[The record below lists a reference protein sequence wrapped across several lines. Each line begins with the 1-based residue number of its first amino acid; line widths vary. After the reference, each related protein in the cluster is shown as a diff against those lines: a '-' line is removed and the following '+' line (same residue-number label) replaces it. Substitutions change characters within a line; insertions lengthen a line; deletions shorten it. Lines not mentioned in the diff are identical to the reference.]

1 MKRKINRGKPLEE
14 LVKGS
19 MDYTMQLIR
28 DAFRNQF
35 PSVEASYFINEIFG
49 DHVIVSTFGIPDVL
63 KIDEYWKIP
72 YTKDGDTYIFAARD
86 QWEVVELT
94 YQPQTASQAAAQTEA
109 RKTKRKGRKFEER
122 IGARVALQEREEGQP
137 RRIRIE
143 AAMTADVVN
152 GNGRRYSGPVLEAAV
167 AELRG
172 HLNESAGQGR
182 AIQVLGEAE
191 HPSDKGGHPNLLETV
206 TKWTDVTFN
215 GQRVDVIG
223 NILETSKGKDILTL
237 MEGGVMP
244 GVSLRGYGEGKN
256 VKAADEKI
264 FEVTELHITG
274 FDLVLEPS
282 FENSATLIES
292 VNQKGDDEMTL
303 EELLKLLKEHPE
315 AFEGLNEAQIKKLG
329 EAQLKALE
337 EKVRE
342 ALGIDDKANI
352 AESLKTLTAKA
363 QKFDESQKQAE
374 VKTAIEEACK
384 DLPFGEKLNKQFVEA
399 LTESAP
405 KSAAEVKALAE
416 SKRKEYGKIAAELKL
431 GKMGF
436 NEGHISGVAPV
447 LESENGTPEFANA
460 SFQLSESIRRAN
472 MSMPRNWKEPK
483 SLNEMF
489 TKRLLD
495 RFDALYKH
503 KLLAESRE
511 FNEAE
516 LTTDLN
522 LPYSVSRAL
531 IEEAFPNLVAS
542 GIFDVGTIDT
552 SPTRLY
558 FETFSGETGYATT
571 ATDEVVTGGA
581 EDTWYDLTYG
591 RVTPGTVVV
600 TSNPAGTTYV
610 EGTDFVIDYA
620 AGRIKFLTAGSINT
634 NDVLVDYSYTAV
646 RKGEMSVIERG
657 KITLSYIT
665 IEAAAD
671 RLADQISREAIVFS
685 RSQMGLDVVART
697 MSNLVRQLRRK
708 IDQGLLYAAWSAVK
722 SVASNS
728 GGAWTEGTTQADYTE
743 LVRLIGATKL
753 LVANRYYEPNAI
765 LCSLE
770 RSEDL
775 SNWDGFKRDG
785 FPNAV
790 MNSAGYAG
798 GVKGLPI
805 FASTEFPSTEILVVN
820 RQLVM
825 HRVFSPLTIHG
836 PYPTYDVSGGT
847 SKLVAADQYYVEEF
861 NVTESPVEEKGA
873 YLTIAAGS

>member
-19 MDYTMQLIR
+19 MDYTMELIR
-28 DAFRNQF
+28 DAFRKQF
-35 PSVEASYFINEIFG
+35 RSMEVSFFINEIFA
-49 DHVIVSTFGIPDVL
+49 DHVIVSVFGIQDVL
-63 KIDEYWKIP
+63 KVDEYWKV
-72 YTKDGDTYIFAARD
+72 TYSKEGEAYVFAARD

-94 YQPQTASQAAAQTEA
+94 YQAQRPTSQTEE
-109 RKTKRKGRKFEER
+109 RKNKRKGKKFEER
-122 IGARVALQEREEGQP
+122 IQAKVALQEREEGQP

-143 AAMTADVVN
+143 GAMTADVVN

-191 HPSDKGGHPNLLETV
+191 HPSDKGGRPNLLETV

-215 GQRVDVIG
+215 GQRVDVTG

-256 VKAADEKI
+256 VKAGDEKI

-282 FENSATLIES
+282 FENSAMLIES
-292 VNQKGDDEMTL
+292 VNQQGDDEMTL

-315 AFEGLNEAQIKKLG
+315 LFEGLNEASIKKLG
-329 EAQLKALE
+329 DAQLKALE

-342 ALGIDDKANI
+342 ALGIDAKANI
-352 AESLKTLTAKA
+352 AETLKALTAKA
-363 QKFDESQKQAE
+363 QKFDEGQKQAE

-431 GKMGF
+431 SGLGFGGK
-436 NEGHISGVAPV
+436 ISGVAPV
-447 LESENGTPEFANA
+447 LENELGTPEFASA
-460 SFQLSESIRRAN
+460 SFHLSESIRRVN
-472 MSMPRNWKEPK
+472 MSLPRNWKEPK

-489 TKRLLD
+489 TKQLLE
-495 RFDALYKH
+495 RFDALH
-503 KLLAESRE
+503 KAKLMAESKA

-542 GIFDVGTIDT
+542 GIFDVGVIDT

-558 FETFSGETGYATT
+558 FEAFSGETGYTDT
-571 ATDEVVTGGA
+571 VTDEVVTGGA
-581 EDTWYDLTYG
+581 EETWYDLAYG

-610 EGTDFVIDYA
+610 EGTDYVIDYA

-634 NDVLVDYSYTAV
+634 NDVLVDYGYTAV
-646 RKGEMSVIERG
+646 RKGEMAVIERG
-657 KITLSYIT
+657 KITLSYMT

-671 RLADQISREAIVFS
+671 RLADQISREAMVFS

-753 LVANRYYEPNAI
+753 IVANRFYEPNVI
-765 LCSLE
+765 LSSLE
-770 RSEDL
+770 RAEDL

-798 GVKGLPI
+798 NVKGLPI
-805 FASTEFPSTEILVVN
+805 FASTEFPSTEILVAN

-825 HRVFSPLTIHG
+825 HRVFQPLIING

-847 SKLVAADQYYVEEF
+847 SKLVAADQYYAEEF